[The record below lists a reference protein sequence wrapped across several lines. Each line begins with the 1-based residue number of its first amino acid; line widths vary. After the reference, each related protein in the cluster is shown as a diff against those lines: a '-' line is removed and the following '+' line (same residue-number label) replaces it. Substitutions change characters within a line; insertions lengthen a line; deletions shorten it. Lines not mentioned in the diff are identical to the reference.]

1 MLVTCGGGEC
11 FINGIKSNARG
22 VAILIRNNFEYKV
35 LNCNKDSDG
44 NYLHLKL
51 QLDTMSLNLIT
62 IYGPNS
68 DNPHF
73 FQNIQDILEQNNAD
87 YSIVCGD
94 FNVVLNPKLDTYNYL
109 HMNNP
114 KAHIAVKN
122 MIDRE
127 DLIDIFRQNF
137 PLTRRYTWRKRNP
150 IKQAHLDYFLISSQM
165 SNIIKSCSIKA
176 GYRSDHSIIELEII
190 MNKFIRG
197 KGLWKFNNSLLKDK
211 EYLTLV
217 NKIIAE
223 EIIKYAIPV
232 YNNEFIANYCNY
244 GYITLTIDWDIFLEL
259 LIMCIRGE
267 TIKFSSILKKKN
279 LKEEELIKDIEHLE
293 STFSVDTHLDLLEDK
308 KVELEQIRKL
318 KLKGELVISRIQ
330 WLIEGEKP
338 SKYFCNLEKKNY
350 FTKTIRS
357 VQLENGCQVLH
368 QEDILKCVGQ
378 YYQRLFK
385 NNDNQL
391 ANMDLFKTFE
401 NAHIKKNCSKNL
413 GEPINIKELSDV
425 LKK

>member
-1 MLVTCGGGEC
+1 MRG
-11 FINGIKSNARG
+11 G

-73 FQNIQDILEQNNAD
+73 FQNMQDILEQNNAD

-122 MIDRE
+122 MIDSE

-150 IKQAHLDYFLISSQM
+150 IKQVRLDYFLISSQM

-176 GYRSDHSIIELEII
+176 DYGSDHSIIELEII
-190 MNKFIRG
+190 VNKFIRG
-197 KGLWKFNNSLLKDK
+197 KGSK
-211 EYLTLV
+211 
-217 NKIIAE
+217 
-223 EIIKYAIPV
+223 
-232 YNNEFIANYCNY
+232 
-244 GYITLTIDWDIFLEL
+244 
-259 LIMCIRGE
+259 
-267 TIKFSSILKKKN
+267 SS
-279 LKEEELIKDIEHLE
+279 
-293 STFSVDTHLDLLEDK
+293 TTA
-308 KVELEQIRKL
+308 
-318 KLKGELVISRIQ
+318 
-330 WLIEGEKP
+330 
-338 SKYFCNLEKKNY
+338 Y
-350 FTKTIRS
+350 
-357 VQLENGCQVLH
+357 
-368 QEDILKCVGQ
+368 
-378 YYQRLFK
+378 
-385 NNDNQL
+385 
-391 ANMDLFKTFE
+391 
-401 NAHIKKNCSKNL
+401 
-413 GEPINIKELSDV
+413 
-425 LKK
+425 